1 MIVESV
7 HFIAV
12 VSGALAVVLQ
22 SFQHEQEQ
30 EHERGAK
37 GANDLPEESEEGEV
51 EASGVENPI
60 LQCLTGAMILSPA
73 V

>member
-22 SFQHEQEQ
+22 SFQHEQ

-60 LQCLTGAMILSPA
+60 LQGLTGAMILSPA